1 MKKTILIV
9 LACLPL
15 LFTSCKED
23 AEKVAAIQRADSLQA
38 IVENKDAEIDAL
50 FEVLNDIETNLSEI
64 AAKYSQVRTLQQ
76 SSPEGNTRVKGQIN
90 DQISIIESMM
100 ADNKQK
106 IASLNA
112 KIAELGKENTKL
124 QEFIESLNVRMEEQ
138 ETQINDL
145 MKELSISK
153 TTIKQ
158 LSDNVSDLT
167 QSNKEKDDYIAYQ
180 TAEANKA
187 YYIIGSYNE
196 LKDLGIVDKNG
207 GFIGIGKKQSTTTNM
222 DVTKFQMIDR
232 TTVKTIA
239 INQRKAKVVSKH
251 PTGSYELVYDE
262 NDSKLVVNLNILDV
276 NAFWRYT
283 DYLVVSTK

>member
-1 MKKTILIV
+1 MKKSILIA
-9 LACLPL
+9 LAFLPL
-15 LFTSCKED
+15 LFTACKED

-38 IVENKDAEIDAL
+38 IVDNKDAEIDAL

-76 SSPEGNTRVKGQIN
+76 TSPEGSTRVKGQIN
-90 DQISIIESMM
+90 DQLTVIESMM

-112 KIAELGKENTKL
+112 KIAELGRENTQL
-124 QEFIESLNVRMEEQ
+124 QEFIESLNARMEDQ
-138 ETQINDL
+138 ENQINSL
-145 MKELSISK
+145 MQELSISK
-153 TTIKQ
+153 STIKQ
-158 LSDNVSDLT
+158 LSEDVTDLT
-167 QSNKEKDDYIAYQ
+167 QSNKEKDEYIAYQ

-207 GFIGIGKKQSTTTNM
+207 GFIGIGKKQSTTATM
-222 DVTKFQMIDR
+222 DVSKFQMIDR
-232 TTVKTIA
+232 TNVTTIA
-239 INQRKAKVVSKH
+239 INQRKAKVVSNH

-262 NDSKLVVNLNILDV
+262 NDAKLVVYLRILDV
-276 NAFWRYT
+276 NAFWRFT

>member
-64 AAKYSQVRTLQQ
+64 AAKYTQVRTLQQ